1 MSEQDESKKAAL
13 RRDNPDPD
21 VGDEGDK
28 GLGSETGA
36 EGAAADPGDDVTE
49 SMPDAR
55 GEVRYPGRGGPGRG
69 AVRRGARGGWTST
82 RTRTRK
88 TDAAPGAKD

>member
-1 MSEQDESKKAAL
+1 MSEQGKSKKGAL
-13 RRDNPDPD
+13 RKDNPDPD
-21 VGDEGDK
+21 IGDEGDK

-36 EGAAADPGDDVTE
+36 EGAAADPGEDVTK

-55 GEVRYPGRGGPGRG
+55 GEVRYPDVEDPDELRSD
-69 AVRRGARGGWTST
+69 AVPEEGHVDTDPNT
-82 RTRTRK
+82 E